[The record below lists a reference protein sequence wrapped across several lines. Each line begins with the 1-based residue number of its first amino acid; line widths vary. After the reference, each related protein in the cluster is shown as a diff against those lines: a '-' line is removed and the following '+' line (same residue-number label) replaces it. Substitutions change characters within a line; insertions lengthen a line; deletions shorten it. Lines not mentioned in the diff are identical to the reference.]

1 MVLVVDDDCDIG
13 NLLVMVLRS
22 AEIEGHFVRGGQ
34 AAFAW
39 LQMEERPILI
49 ILDVNM
55 PGMSGLEF
63 LKTIKSDSALRDI
76 PVVMHTALD
85 DGPLVAYAKTLGAV
99 GTLFKGRYQIGEIT
113 NMVNAFALL
122 K

>member
-13 NLLVMVLRS
+13 NLLVVVLRS
-22 AEIEGHFVRGGQ
+22 ADIEGEFVRGGP
-34 AAFAW
+34 AALAW
-39 LQMEERPILI
+39 LQEHRPILI

-63 LKTIKSDSALRDI
+63 LKTVKADALLREI

-85 DGPLVAYAKTLGAV
+85 DGPLVSYAKSLGAV

>member
-13 NLLVMVLRS
+13 NLLVVVLRS
-22 AEIEGHFVRGGQ
+22 AEIDGHFERGGP
-34 AAFAW
+34 AALAW
-39 LQMEERPILI
+39 LQEHRPILI

-63 LKTIKSDSALRDI
+63 LKILKSDPALSHI

-85 DGPLVAYAKTLGAV
+85 DGPLVSYAKDLGAV